1 MRCLLQVIKTVSWQ
15 SQRRNLHVTKVL
27 GDKSLGVGIVGMGHV
42 GNAVCHNLLR
52 KGYKVT
58 AINDIKTEN
67 CQGYPETIQIKETA
81 REVAEISDVVVSG
94 LPKPPDVLKA
104 ASGSDGILAGLKNGS
119 VWIDHSTTAYEQNLM
134 FEEEASKKGAHIL
147 ESPITGGLEALK
159 KGQMAVWVAGDVE
172 AYKKTKGILDAS
184 YTTVMYTGE
193 LGTAMIPKVLSNM
206 LCAVQVLAMSECFA
220 IAQRSGMDLNLFWH
234 SIRASAGNSFLWET
248 AGPNI
253 FRGEYHDSFNM
264 DLMCKDIQLC
274 FEMAKSSKVPIEFLG
289 HMQQLYT
296 HCLYQFG
303 PDVGCYGPPKI
314 LEDALKTEYRA
325 KGFENWTYEV
335 ENIDGALHVRHKNID
350 LKVPDPA
357 AAPQEANEK

>member
-1 MRCLLQVIKTVSWQ
+1 
-15 SQRRNLHVTKVL
+15 
-27 GDKSLGVGIVGMGHV
+27 
-42 GNAVCHNLLR
+42 
-52 KGYKVT
+52 
-58 AINDIKTEN
+58 
-67 CQGYPETIQIKETA
+67 
-81 REVAEISDVVVSG
+81 
-94 LPKPPDVLKA
+94 
-104 ASGSDGILAGLKNGS
+104 
-119 VWIDHSTTAYEQNLM
+119 
-134 FEEEASKKGAHIL
+134 
-147 ESPITGGLEALK
+147 
-159 KGQMAVWVAGDVE
+159 
-172 AYKKTKGILDAS
+172 
-184 YTTVMYTGE
+184 
-193 LGTAMIPKVLSNM
+193 
-206 LCAVQVLAMSECFA
+206 
-220 IAQRSGMDLNLFWH
+220 MDLNLFWH